1 MLKVSHREKTKRLAE
16 LAVLLALEII
26 IAFTP
31 LGTIQVGPI
40 AATLGHIPV
49 IIAAVVLG
57 TAEGA
62 FMGFVFGLL
71 SFLQCLGIGIPSGM
85 GATLVSI
92 NPLLAFIQRFVP
104 RALDGLLVGLI
115 FSTLSRIN
123 SKKALSII
131 SGIVSGTGFV
141 SVFSALSVFSARL
154 V

>member
-62 FMGFVFGLL
+62 FMGFV
-71 SFLQCLGIGIPSGM
+71 LGTGIK
-85 GATLVSI
+85 L
-92 NPLLAFIQRFVP
+92 
-104 RALDGLLVGLI
+104 
-115 FSTLSRIN
+115 
-123 SKKALSII
+123 
-131 SGIVSGTGFV
+131 IVSGVMLFYIIRFIWI
-141 SVFSALSVFSARL
+141 S
-154 V
+154 